1 MVRAVTP
8 VILAGSAHPALAANV
23 AKELGQPLGS
33 CSITRF
39 PDGELEIEV
48 KAEVRGHDVYLL
60 QPTRPPVGEHLLELT
75 LLSDA
80 CRRAG
85 AASVTAVVPYFGY
98 ARQDRRETGREP
110 LGARV
115 VAELL
120 AAGRVERV
128 VCLDLHSRAV
138 EGCFPQPVEHA
149 TAVPAL
155 VQRLFDVPRPA
166 VVVSPD
172 LGAVKRAESFARL
185 LGLNVAVVH
194 KQRHSGSDV
203 SAAGVVGEVKGLHAL
218 VVDDMISTAGTV
230 CAAIK
235 AVTDAGARPEVTVA
249 ATHGLFVGPALE
261 RLGACELKRVVVTD
275 SVPAPAHTPF
285 QLDVVPIAPVLGDVI
300 KRLRGG

>member
-1 MVRAVTP
+1 MPP

-23 AKELGQPLGS
+23 AKELGLPLGA
-33 CSITRF
+33 CEITRF

-48 KAEVRGHDVYLL
+48 KAEVRSRDVYIV

-85 AASVTAVVPYFGY
+85 ADSVTAVVPYLGY

-120 AAGRVERV
+120 AAGRIDRM

-149 TAVPAL
+149 TAVSAL

-172 LGAVKRAESFARL
+172 LGAVKRAEAFAQL
-185 LGLNVAVVH
+185 LGLGVAIVH
-194 KQRHSGSDV
+194 KQRLTGSDV
-203 SAAGVVGEVKGLHAL
+203 TARAVVGDVKGLHAL

-235 AVTDAGARPEVTVA
+235 AVVEAGARPDVTIA

-261 RLGACELKRVVVTD
+261 RIAAVAPRRVVVTD
-275 SVPAPAHTPF
+275 SIPPPGQTPF
-285 QLDVVPIAPVLGDVI
+285 LLDVVPIAPVLADVV
-300 KRLRGG
+300 KRLLGVP

>member
-1 MVRAVTP
+1 MSPP

-23 AKELGQPLGS
+23 AKEMGQPLGE
-33 CSITRF
+33 CVVTRF
-39 PDGELEIEV
+39 PDGELEIDV
-48 KAEVRGHDVYLL
+48 RADVRGRDVYLV

-85 AASVTAVVPYFGY
+85 AQSVTAIIPYLGY
-98 ARQDRRETGREP
+98 ARQDRRVTGREP

-120 AAGRVERV
+120 AAGRIDRV

-172 LGAVKRAESFARL
+172 LGAVKRAEHFARL

-194 KQRHSGSDV
+194 KQRLTGSDV
-203 SAAGVVGEVKGLHAL
+203 ATHGVVGEVKGLHAL
-218 VVDDMISTAGTV
+218 VVDDMLSTGGTV

-235 AVTDAGARPEVTVA
+235 AVVDAGARPEVTVA

-261 RLGACELKRVVVTD
+261 RLAQVQLKRVVVTD
-275 SVPAPAHTPF
+275 SVPPPAQTPF
-285 QLDVVPIAPVLGDVI
+285 QLDVVPIAPVLAEVVR
-300 KRLRGG
+300 RLSGST

>member
-1 MVRAVTP
+1 MPP
-8 VILAGSAHPALAANV
+8 VIIAGSAHPALAARL
-23 AKELGQPLGS
+23 AQELGQPLGP
-33 CSITRF
+33 CDITPF

-48 KAEVRGHDVYLL
+48 KADVRGRPVFIV
-60 QPTRPPVGEHLLELT
+60 QPTSPPVGEHLLELT

-80 CRRAG
+80 CRRVG
-85 AASVTAVVPYFGY
+85 ATSITAVVSYLGY

-120 AAGRVERV
+120 AAGRIDRL

-149 TAVPAL
+149 SAISAL
-155 VQRLFDVPRPA
+155 VQRLGDLPRPA

-172 LGAVKRAESFARL
+172 LGAVKRAEAFANL
-185 LGLNVAVVH
+185 LGLHVAVVH
-194 KQRHSGSDV
+194 KQRQSGSDV
-203 SAAGVVGEVKGLHAL
+203 KAVGVVGDVKGLHAL

-230 CAAIK
+230 CAAIN
-235 AVTDAGARPEVTVA
+235 AVVAAGAHPDVTVA

-261 RLGACELKRVVVTD
+261 RLAACRPRRVVVTD
-275 SVPAPAHTPF
+275 SVPQPAQTPF
-285 QLDVVPIAPVLGDVI
+285 PLDVVSVAPVLADVMR
-300 KRLRGG
+300 RLGA